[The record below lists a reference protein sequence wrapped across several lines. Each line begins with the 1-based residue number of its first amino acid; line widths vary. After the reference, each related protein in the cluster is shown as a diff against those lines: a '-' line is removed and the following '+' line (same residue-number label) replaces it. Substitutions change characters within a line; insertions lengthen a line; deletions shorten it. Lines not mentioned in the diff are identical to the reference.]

1 MVMNFTG
8 EGSGLAAERE
18 RKEGENGRRIALY
31 GCGRSFWVC
40 QPQLEVVHRSSYVL
54 RTQEQ

>member
-31 GCGRSFWVC
+31 GCGRSFLLC
-40 QPQLEVVHRSSYVL
+40 QQQLEVVHESSHAL
-54 RTQEQ
+54 RAQER